1 MLNKVRRAISQ
12 PRAAWAFGSSRI
24 RGELC
29 RARYALTNRRVT
41 IGSGF
46 RLVGRMKI
54 SGPGRV
60 AIGDN
65 VTVNG
70 SGHPVTP
77 FTHDRNA
84 VISIG
89 SDSFINGARFG
100 CVKEIRVGPRAILA
114 DCRLMDSDF
123 HSVHADR
130 WSDEAPVESEPIII
144 EANVWVAASAAVLKG
159 VCIGEN
165 SVVGFGS
172 VLTSSVPA
180 DSLVAGNP
188 GKVVGRV
195 SRSKPA

>member
-1 MLNKVRRAISQ
+1 MLGKIQRAISN
-12 PRAAWAFGSSRI
+12 PRAAWSFGSSRI

-29 RARYALTNRRVT
+29 RARYALTNRRVK

-54 SGPGRV
+54 AGPGRV
-60 AIGDN
+60 EIGDN
-65 VTVNG
+65 VSVNG

-77 FTHDRNA
+77 YTHAPDA
-84 VISIG
+84 IITIG
-89 SDSFINGARFG
+89 SDSFINGARIG
-100 CVKEIRVGPRAILA
+100 CLKEIRVGPRAILA
-114 DCRLMDSDF
+114 DCRLMDTDF
-123 HSVHADR
+123 HSVHSDR
-130 WSDEAPVESEPIII
+130 WSEEAPVQSAPIII
-144 EANVWVAASAAVLKG
+144 EENVWIAAGAAVLKG
-159 VCIGEN
+159 VRIGEN

-195 SRSKPA
+195 TRSDSA